1 MKSLIV
7 DDKLM
12 IREGIKNLLHHFKVI
27 HELHEVSDG
36 LQAIKISSN
45 IDFDIILMDISM
57 PNLDGIS
64 TTEKIMKKT
73 LKIK

>member
-12 IREGIKNLLHHFKVI
+12 IREGIKNLFHHFKVI
-27 HELHEVSDG
+27 HELHEVTDG
-36 LQAIKISSN
+36 LEAIKISSN

-57 PNLDGIS
+57 PNLDGLNA
-64 TTEKIMKKT
+64 TEKNHEKK
-73 LKIK
+73 L

>member
-36 LQAIKISSN
+36 L
-45 IDFDIILMDISM
+45 
-57 PNLDGIS
+57 
-64 TTEKIMKKT
+64 
-73 LKIK
+73 